1 MIGLGSAR
9 ARASL
14 ISMRETVIPVPGTS
28 GLQARLHHADE
39 PRALVLLVHGFGE
52 HSGRYGRTIRF
63 LTDRGITVATYDLRG
78 HGTAPGPRARVDM
91 ETHIRDNLAV
101 RDAVLEWARS
111 GEGGGAEALPR
122 LLMGHSMGGLI
133 AGESALRRPWDLKG
147 LVLSSPGLVVGEG
160 TPAPLRALAP
170 VIARLLPFLPVEK
183 LDPRDISR
191 VAEYVEDYSSDP
203 LVHHKGVPAVSAGT
217 MLAGGLKLI
226 ERSRALR
233 LPTLVLNGSADTIT
247 SPTGSRRFAQV
258 AGTDHDPRPKI
269 TYREIEGGL
278 HELFNDLCADE
289 AYETLGEWLDARL
302 G

>member
-1 MIGLGSAR
+1 
-9 ARASL
+9 
-14 ISMRETVIPVPGTS
+14 MRETVIPVPGTS

-39 PRALVLLVHGFGE
+39 PRALMVLVHGFGE

-63 LTDRGITVATYDLRG
+63 LTDRGITVAAYDLRG
-78 HGTAPGPRARVDM
+78 HGTAPGPRARVAM

-111 GEGGGAEALPR
+111 DEGGGAEALPR

-160 TPAPLRALAP
+160 TPAPLRTLAP

-183 LDPRDISR
+183 LDPREISR
-191 VAEYVEDYSSDP
+191 VPEYVEDYSSDP

-258 AGTDHDPRPKI
+258 AGTDHDPRPEI

-289 AYETLGEWLDARL
+289 AYEALGEWLDARL

>member
-1 MIGLGSAR
+1 
-9 ARASL
+9 
-14 ISMRETVIPVPGTS
+14 MRETVIPVPGTS

-39 PRALVLLVHGFGE
+39 PRALMVLVHGFGE
-52 HSGRYGRTIRF
+52 HSGRYGRTTRF
-63 LTDRGITVATYDLRG
+63 LTDRGITVAAYDLRG
-78 HGTAPGPRARVDM
+78 HGTAPGPRARVAM

-111 GEGGGAEALPR
+111 DEGGGAEALPR

-183 LDPRDISR
+183 LDPREISR
-191 VAEYVEDYSSDP
+191 VPEYVKDYTSDP

-258 AGTDHDPRPKI
+258 AGTDHDPRPEI

-289 AYETLGEWLDARL
+289 AYEALGEWLDARL

>member
-1 MIGLGSAR
+1 
-9 ARASL
+9 
-14 ISMRETVIPVPGTS
+14 MRETVIPVPGTS

-39 PRALVLLVHGFGE
+39 PRALLVLVHGFGE

-63 LTDRGITVATYDLRG
+63 LTDRGITVAAYDLRG

-111 GEGGGAEALPR
+111 DEGGGAETLPR

-183 LDPRDISR
+183 LDPREISR
-191 VAEYVEDYSSDP
+191 VPEYVEDYSSDP

-258 AGTDHDPRPKI
+258 AGTDHDPRPEI

-289 AYETLGEWLDARL
+289 AYEALGEWLDARL

>member
-1 MIGLGSAR
+1 
-9 ARASL
+9 
-14 ISMRETVIPVPGTS
+14 MRETVIPVPETS
-28 GLQARLHHADE
+28 GLQARLHHADD
-39 PRALVLLVHGFGE
+39 PRALLVLVHGFGE

-63 LTDRGITVATYDLRG
+63 LTDRGITVAVYDLRG

-111 GEGGGAEALPR
+111 DEGGGAEALPR

-147 LVLSSPGLVVGEG
+147 LILSSPGLVVGEG
-160 TPAPLRALAP
+160 TPEPLRALAP

-183 LDPRDISR
+183 LDPREISR
-191 VAEYVEDYSSDP
+191 VPEYVEDYSSDP

-258 AGTDHDPRPKI
+258 AGTDHDPRPEI

-289 AYETLGEWLDARL
+289 AYAALGEWLDARL

>member
-1 MIGLGSAR
+1 MS
-9 ARASL
+9 
-14 ISMRETVIPVPGTS
+14 ETVIPVPGTS
-28 GLQARLHHADE
+28 GLQVSMHHADD
-39 PRALVLLVHGFGE
+39 PRAILLLVHGFGE

-78 HGTAPGPRARVDM
+78 HGSAPGPRARVAM
-91 ETHIRDNLAV
+91 ETHIADNLAV
-101 RDAVLEWARS
+101 RDAVVEWCRS
-111 GEGGGAEALPR
+111 AGGAGAEGLPR

-160 TPAPLRALAP
+160 TPAPLRTLAP

-183 LDPRDISR
+183 LDPREISR
-191 VAEYVEDYSSDP
+191 VPEYVEDYSSDP

-258 AGTDHDPRPKI
+258 AGTDHDPRPEI

-289 AYETLGEWLDARL
+289 AYEALGEWLDARL